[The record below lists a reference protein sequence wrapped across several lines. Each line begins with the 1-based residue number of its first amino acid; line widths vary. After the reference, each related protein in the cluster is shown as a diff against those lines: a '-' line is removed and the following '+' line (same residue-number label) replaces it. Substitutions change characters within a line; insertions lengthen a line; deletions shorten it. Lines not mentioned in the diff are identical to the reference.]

1 VLFVEDDPLVREAV
15 VVGLEDAGF
24 DVVVAASG
32 DQALA
37 MIDNGL
43 DADVVFSD
51 IVMPGRVSGID
62 LAAFLHQRRPG
73 LPVVLAT
80 GYTDQR
86 ATVPGVQVLAKP
98 YEIAALV
105 ELLSDLS
112 RQP

>member
-1 VLFVEDDPLVREAV
+1 
-15 VVGLEDAGF
+15 
-24 DVVVAASG
+24 VAST
-32 DQALA
+32 
-37 MIDNGL
+37 
-43 DADVVFSD
+43 
-51 IVMPGRVSGID
+51 
-62 LAAFLHQRRPG
+62 
-73 LPVVLAT
+73 T